1 MTDEEFRRYFV
12 QNLPDKVYKAIIEL
26 CDRFLEKRKSLSY
39 EQHLIAFASFEQF
52 LRDHTIPYSIPR
64 SFEYSGSSTYQRE
77 EAIVEFFRTIKQTIQ
92 SLPWSEQSK
101 LREQSLS
108 STWKQKQNLQPKQ
121 ELKSL
126 SQDALLRLIQEKDN
140 LINLLIRQVET
151 ALQRPSFYTH
161 TNVKEVGTMT
171 NNPGGF
177 SVSGSVGGDIHNQQ
191 GDNNLQGD
199 NNTQIIQGQGAGS
212 NEEQLTKEQVIELL
226 AKLDKLVRGAELPE
240 DTKEEA
246 TMYLGAAKKAT
257 EKEEPKKET
266 ALANLE
272 SVAETLE
279 TASKTVDAGKNI
291 WDKAKP
297 IILKVA
303 GWLGAAAGSY
313 LLGL

>member
-1 MTDEEFRRYFV
+1 M
-12 QNLPDKVYKAIIEL
+12 
-26 CDRFLEKRKSLSY
+26 
-39 EQHLIAFASFEQF
+39 
-52 LRDHTIPYSIPR
+52 
-64 SFEYSGSSTYQRE
+64 
-77 EAIVEFFRTIKQTIQ
+77 
-92 SLPWSEQSK
+92 
-101 LREQSLS
+101 
-108 STWKQKQNLQPKQ
+108 
-121 ELKSL
+121 
-126 SQDALLRLIQEKDN
+126 LRLIQEKDN

>member
-1 MTDEEFRRYFV
+1 MSKIYQTKCIA
-12 QNLPDKVYKAIIEL
+12 QSIIKL
-26 CDRFLEKRKSLSY
+26 CDRFLEKRRSLSY

-64 SFEYSGSSTYQRE
+64 SFEYSGLSNYQRE
-77 EAIVEFFRTIKQTIQ
+77 KAIVEFFRTIKQTIQ

-108 STWKQKQNLQPKQ
+108 STWKPKENLQPKQ

-126 SQDALLRLIQEKDN
+126 SQDALLGLIQEKDN

-212 NEEQLTKEQVIELL
+212 TEEQLTKEQVIELL